1 MKKLIMVKYGEIALK
16 KQNRSYFINALTK
29 NIKNALRDFDQVICN
44 QIQGRIVVENIEES
58 DEIAVLDRLKKVFG
72 IVSLTRAFEVDPN
85 METIKETAL
94 QIMKEKHHVTFKT
107 EARRSDKSFP
117 FTSPE
122 IAKSVGAFVLIHTDD
137 ITVDVHHPDITLN
150 IEIRKKAYIYY
161 ENIPCEA
168 GMPIGVS
175 GRGCLLLSGG
185 IDSPVAGFMIA
196 RRGMKIEACHFH
208 SYPYTSLEAKEKVI
222 EIAQKLKE
230 YNQGIQL
237 HSISLTKIQEEIL
250 LKCDESYLTVILRR
264 FMFRCAEKLS
274 EARGLQALITGE
286 SLGQVA
292 SQTIESI
299 TCTNDSVALPVL
311 RPLIGMDKNE
321 IVRHALHIDTYE
333 ISIQPFE
340 DCCTIFLPKH
350 PQIKPTLEKVIAQES
365 KLDIEKLIEDAM
377 TTLETIR
384 L

>member
-16 KQNRSYFINALTK
+16 KQNRSYFINTLVR
-29 NIKNALRDFDQVICN
+29 NIKNALSDYDQIKCA
-44 QIQGRIVVENIEES
+44 QIQGRIIVENIEEPQ
-58 DEIAVLDRLKKVFG
+58 EPEVLERLKKVFG
-72 IVSLTRAFEVDPN
+72 IVSLTRAYEVEPE
-85 METIKETAL
+85 MTVIKDTAL
-94 QIMKEKHHVTFKT
+94 MIMKDKHHITFKT
-107 EARRSDKSFP
+107 EARRSDKRFP
-117 FTSPE
+117 LTSPE
-122 IAKSVGAFVLIHTDD
+122 IAKSVGAHILINTED
-137 ITVDVHHPDITLN
+137 ITVDVHHPDILLN
-150 IEIRKKAYIYY
+150 IEIRNKAYIYY
-161 ENIPCEA
+161 ENVPGES

-175 GRGCLLLSGG
+175 GKGCLLLSGG
-185 IDSPVAGFMIA
+185 IDSPVAGYLIA

-208 SYPYTSLEAKEKVI
+208 SYPYTSIEAKEKVV
-222 EIAQKLKE
+222 EITHKLKDF
-230 YNQGIQL
+230 NQGIVL

-274 EARGLQALITGE
+274 LQRGLQTLITGE

-299 TCTNDSVALPVL
+299 TCTNECVYLPII

-321 IVRHALHIDTYE
+321 IVKKALHINTYD

-350 PQIKPTLEKVIAQES
+350 PQIKPTIEKVLAQES
-365 KLDIEKLIEDAM
+365 KLDVIQLIEDALN
-377 TTLETIR
+377 TLETVRI
-384 L
+384 

>member
-1 MKKLIMVKYGEIALK
+1 
-16 KQNRSYFINALTK
+16 
-29 NIKNALRDFDQVICN
+29 
-44 QIQGRIVVENIEES
+44 
-58 DEIAVLDRLKKVFG
+58 
-72 IVSLTRAFEVDPN
+72 
-85 METIKETAL
+85 
-94 QIMKEKHHVTFKT
+94 
-107 EARRSDKSFP
+107 
-117 FTSPE
+117 
-122 IAKSVGAFVLIHTDD
+122 
-137 ITVDVHHPDITLN
+137 
-150 IEIRKKAYIYY
+150 
-161 ENIPCEA
+161 
-168 GMPIGVS
+168 
-175 GRGCLLLSGG
+175 
-185 IDSPVAGFMIA
+185 
-196 RRGMKIEACHFH
+196 
-208 SYPYTSLEAKEKVI
+208 
-222 EIAQKLKE
+222 
-230 YNQGIQL
+230 
-237 HSISLTKIQEEIL
+237 
-250 LKCDESYLTVILRR
+250 
-264 FMFRCAEKLS
+264 MFRCAERLS